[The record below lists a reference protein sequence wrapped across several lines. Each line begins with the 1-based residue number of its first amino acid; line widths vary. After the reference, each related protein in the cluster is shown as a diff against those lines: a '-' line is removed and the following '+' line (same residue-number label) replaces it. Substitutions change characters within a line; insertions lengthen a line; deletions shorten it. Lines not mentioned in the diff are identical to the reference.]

1 MTQIEGMLTL
11 DELTT
16 LVAERAITQ
25 VLAVFPDFYGRVIG
39 KRIAGDY
46 FINHVAEGGMH
57 ACDYLLTVDMDM
69 TPVPGYKLSSWETGY
84 GDFHAAP
91 DWTTLRVASWLDATA
106 IVICDLQDEA
116 TGEPI
121 AVAPR
126 SILRRQV
133 ERVAEAGYDA
143 FTASELE
150 FYLFNDTYEVARE
163 KRYTDIA
170 RAGWYIEDYHI
181 FQGTKEDDVVGA
193 IRRHLGASGIPV
205 EFSKGEWGPGQ
216 QEINVRYAQALEMAD
231 RHTLYKHIAKEVAWG
246 AEKSVTFMA
255 KWDADEAGSSCHVH
269 MSLRDIAEAA
279 SAFVGAGAE
288 PLAGSKIE
296 CTPTF
301 RHFVG
306 GLLAHAR
313 DITLCLATT
322 VNSYK
327 RFQADTFAPTSI
339 ACSYDNRTS
348 GFRLVGRGESL
359 RVECRIPGADV
370 NPYLAYAALLAAG
383 MDGVENA
390 TEPPPLFR
398 GNAYVSG
405 ELPTIPASLPEAIGA
420 AERSE
425 FLRHA
430 LGENVVDHLV
440 HFARA
445 EQSVFD
451 AAVTDWERIRYF
463 ERI

>member
-1 MTQIEGMLTL
+1 MTHIDGMLTL
-11 DELTT
+11 DELTS

-39 KRIAGDY
+39 KRITGDY
-46 FINHVAEGGMH
+46 FIGHVADGGMH

-84 GDFHAAP
+84 GDFHAVP
-91 DWTTLRVASWLDATA
+91 DWSTLRRASWLEDTA
-106 IVICDLQDEA
+106 IVICDLLDEES
-116 TGEPI
+116 GELIP
-121 AVAPR
+121 VAPR
-126 SILRRQV
+126 TILRRQV
-133 ERVAEAGYDA
+133 DAVNAAGYDA
-143 FTASELE
+143 YTASELE

-163 KRYTDIA
+163 KRYTGIA
-170 RAGWYIEDYHI
+170 RAAWYIEDYHI
-181 FQGTKEDDVVGA
+181 FQGTKEDDVIGA
-193 IRRHLGASGIPV
+193 MRKHLQASGIPV

-216 QEINVRYAQALEMAD
+216 QEINIRYAQALEMAD
-231 RHTLYKHIAKEVAWG
+231 RHTLYKHLAKEVAWA

-255 KWDADEAGSSCHVH
+255 KWDADEAGSSCHIH
-269 MSLRDIAEAA
+269 MSLRDIAQAT
-279 SAFVGAGAE
+279 SAFVGADAE
-288 PLAGSKIE
+288 PLAGSKVE

-306 GLLAHAR
+306 GLLAHAN

-327 RFQADTFAPTSI
+327 RFQADTFAPTAI
-339 ACSYDNRTS
+339 AWSYDNRTS
-348 GFRLVGRGESL
+348 GFRLVGRGEAL
-359 RVECRIPGADV
+359 RVECRIPGADA

-383 MDGVENA
+383 MDGVRNG
-390 TEPPPLFR
+390 TEPPPLFH
-398 GNAYVSG
+398 GNAYTDG
-405 ELPTIPASLPEAIGA
+405 ELPTIPGSLVQATDA
-420 AERSE
+420 ADDSA
-425 FLRHA
+425 FLREA
-430 LGENVVDHLV
+430 FGEVVVDHLV

-445 EQSVFD
+445 EQSAYD